1 METKIKDGILITL
14 IIALLIILGIGWCQ
28 YSKLE
33 SQFQEVQIKQ
43 NEYLYKIDSLN
54 NINDNNLYIIDSL
67 SLNIS
72 NLEKDIVNISKD
84 KQELESKL
92 DKFEFKNNLEDN
104 VILLRDNIWSH

>member
-33 SQFQEVQIKQ
+33 NQFQEIQIKQ

-54 NINDNNLYIIDSL
+54 IINNNNLYIIDSL

-72 NLEKDIVNISKD
+72 NLEKDIINVSKD

-92 DKFEFKNNLEDN
+92 DKFKFQNNLEDN
-104 VILLRDNIWSH
+104 VILLRENICSH